1 MKING
6 FYISP
11 GNTKVR
17 FPIVNLGSGTDCPSR
32 SWCPFSM
39 QTFRSSGRKLCYAQK
54 IERLRKNVLDSRRRN
69 AMLIQTRKISPVDIA
84 DAIDSFFQ
92 KYGTP
97 YGRTVRINESGD
109 LSRSNIVWCVSLIR
123 ALKRRG
129 ISTYLYSKAPAH
141 LQDYARCAG
150 AVVLHSER
158 DFVAV
163 KSARDT
169 SLKMCPGLCGPCK
182 RCPQGLQSA
191 ILEH

>member
-1 MKING
+1 MRVNG
-6 FYISP
+6 FYVSP

-17 FPIVNLGSGTDCPSR
+17 FPLVNLGPGTDCPSR

-39 QTFRSSGRKLCYAQK
+39 QNFRESGRNLCYAQK
-54 IERLRKNVLDSRRRN
+54 AERFRKNVLKSRRKN
-69 AMLIQTRKISPVDIA
+69 ASLIRRGQISPVDVA
-84 DAIDSFFQ
+84 DLLEKHFQ
-92 KYGTP
+92 KHGAP

-109 LSRSNIVWCVSLIR
+109 LSRSNVVWCVSLVR

-158 DFVAV
+158 DFIAV